1 MICCSHSAVIYCSI
15 TTMLLMTTNAML
27 SIRGKKSLLLMSVTI
42 KQSDVSN
49 NVRMGVLCYCY
60 TFCGRSVL
68 IGLVSPLI
76 TAPRLILG
84 QYRHQQLLGGT
95 RVLDL
100 SGSSSRQYR
109 PCSVL
114 TLTRETF
121 SVWISRVRGRMRGN
135 R

>member
-1 MICCSHSAVIYCSI
+1 MQYGVFG
-15 TTMLLMTTNAML
+15 
-27 SIRGKKSLLLMSVTI
+27 GKNFLLLMSVTI

-60 TFCGRSVL
+60 TFCGPLRPDWSL
-68 IGLVSPLI
+68 LSTLI
-76 TAPRLILG
+76 TALILG
-84 QYRHQQLLGGT
+84 QYRHGQLLGGGT

-100 SGSSSRQYR
+100 SGSSSQHYR
-109 PCSVL
+109 PSPVL
-114 TLTRETF
+114 TLARPLSLGSRETL